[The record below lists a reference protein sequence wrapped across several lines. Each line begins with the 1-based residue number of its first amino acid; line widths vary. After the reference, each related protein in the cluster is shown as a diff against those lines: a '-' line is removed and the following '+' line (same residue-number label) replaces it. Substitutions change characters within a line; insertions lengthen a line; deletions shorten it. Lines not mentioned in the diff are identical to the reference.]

1 MQRLRLVALTLSVL
15 VFAAACSS
23 PADESAETDASTP
36 VPTGERTTTTSPF
49 STTTTT
55 STVAPSYVPLLDEPP
70 PYEEVTL
77 STEDGLDLYAKYW
90 PGGPVAVLAGHDFHT
105 ASDAA
110 GGANPRSSETE
121 LWWTGV
127 LADAGYTVLS
137 PDYRGHGES
146 PESPNIKNAPVDLKA
161 AYEFLVAAGHE
172 VIVMVGIVGSGT
184 AAVVLDAE
192 DADVEFSGIA
202 MIWSA
207 PQEIGLDAQR
217 VLYGIDAPIY
227 LVSFENPRLERWSK
241 LMAAEIDNLYDLVI
255 YGPAPDGVSWMETYG
270 EEFVGRL
277 IDFVDHAAG
286 VGNAAGSG

>member
-1 MQRLRLVALTLSVL
+1 MQHLRVTTLL
-15 VFAAACSS
+15 IAILLLAAGCSGDGT
-23 PADESAETDASTP
+23 AEESADSSGSVTETTAQ
-36 VPTGERTTTTSPF
+36 TTTTSPF

-55 STVAPSYVPLLDEPP
+55 TTVPPSYVPLLEEPP
-70 PYEEVTL
+70 PFEEVTMV
-77 STEDGLDLYAKYW
+77 TDDGLELYGKYW
-90 PGGPVAVLAGHDFHT
+90 SGGPVAVLAGHDFHT

-110 GGANPRSSETE
+110 DGNAPRSSDSE

-137 PDYRGHGES
+137 PDYRGHGQS
-146 PESPNIKNAPVDLKA
+146 PENPSIKNSPVDLKA
-161 AYEFLVAAGHE
+161 AYEFLVAAGYE
-172 VIVMVGIVGSGT
+172 TIVMAGMVGSGT

-192 DADVEFSGIA
+192 DPDVEFAGIA

-227 LVSFENPRLERWSK
+227 LVSFQNPRLERWAK
-241 LMAAEIDNLYDLVI
+241 LMSDEIEHLYDLVI
-255 YGPAPDGVSWMETYG
+255 YSPPPNGAAFTDVYG

-277 IDFVDHAAG
+277 LDFIEYAAT
-286 VGNAAGSG
+286 A

>member
-1 MQRLRLVALTLSVL
+1 MQRVRVVTLLTTVILLV
-15 VFAAACSS
+15 AACSAS
-23 PADESAETDASTP
+23 ESDEGATNTSDGSAADT
-36 VPTGERTTTTSPF
+36 VERTTTTSPF

-55 STVAPSYVPLLDEPP
+55 TTIPPRMVPLLDEPP
-70 PYEEVTL
+70 PFEEVTL
-77 STEDGLDLYAKYW
+77 TTEDGLELYAKFW

-110 GGANPRSSETE
+110 DGNDPRSAESE

-137 PDYRGHGES
+137 PDYRGHGQS
-146 PESPNIKNAPVDLKA
+146 PESPSLKNSPVDLKA
-161 AYEFLVAAGHE
+161 AYQFLEDAGYE
-172 VIVMVGIVGSGT
+172 TVVMAGMVGSGT
-184 AAVVLDAE
+184 AAVVLDAGDPE
-192 DADVEFSGIA
+192 VEFAGIA

-227 LVSFENPRLERWSK
+227 LVSFQNPRLERWAK
-241 LMAAEIDNLYDLVI
+241 LMSDEIENLYDLVI
-255 YGPAPDGVSWMETYG
+255 YSPPPNGTSFMDVYG

-277 IDFVDHAAG
+277 LDFVDYAA
-286 VGNAAGSG
+286 ASA